1 VTVVASTGHPLTAS
15 GNQAAHLLCSVAPS
29 CRVIKEDMPTETT
42 STVAATAFI
51 PQKAPKPRLDFV
63 DNLRSVM
70 IILVVSMHAAVTY
83 SHVGGW
89 YFMEDPKPGTVVL
102 AVFAT
107 YQIFLQAFFM
117 GLLFLLAGYFVPSA
131 FDRKGFAGFVR
142 ERLVRLG
149 LPSLFFMLIIQPFTV
164 YWLLRNFANPEIS
177 SLTAAYW
184 PYIRSGRFLGGSGPM
199 WFAVA
204 LLLFS
209 LLYAGLRLVHK
220 GAARNEPDATL
231 PNNRHIVCLALL
243 IGVCAFLVRTIQPI
257 GTNILNMQLCFFSQY
272 VILFCVG
279 IYARRRNWL
288 LRMPYSFGMRWF
300 RWTAFIG
307 SILWV
312 ALLAAL
318 LTTHAKDKL
327 EGGWTWQSAAFSF
340 WESFFS
346 VGISLGLLVLFR
358 EKLNHPGKLQRWLS
372 ENSFAVY
379 MFHTP
384 ILIAVTFLLR
394 GVDAPKLLKFAV
406 ATVLAVTATFAASS
420 LVFRRIPILKR
431 IL

>member
-1 VTVVASTGHPLTAS
+1 M
-15 GNQAAHLLCSVAPS
+15 Q
-29 CRVIKEDMPTETT
+29 TETT
-42 STVAATAFI
+42 SPVAGAAFTS
-51 PQKAPKPRLDFV
+51 QAVPKPRLDFV
-63 DNLRSVM
+63 DNLRSTM

-83 SHVGGW
+83 SHVGSW

-117 GLLFLLAGYFVPSA
+117 GLLFLLAGYFVPAA
-131 FDRKGFAGFVR
+131 FDRKEFAGFVG

-149 LPSLFFMLIIQPFTV
+149 LPSLLYMLIVQPFTV
-164 YWLLRNFANPEIS
+164 YWLLRNFAKPEIP

-209 LLYAGLRLVHK
+209 LLYAGLRLLHT
-220 GAARNEPDATL
+220 GAARNEPHA
-231 PNNRHIVCLALL
+231 PVPHNRHVVCLALL
-243 IGVCAFLVRTIQPI
+243 IGLCAFLVRTIQPI

-272 VILFCVG
+272 IILFCVG
-279 IYARRRNWL
+279 IYGRRLNWL
-288 LRMPYSFGMRWF
+288 LRIPYSFGMRWLA
-300 RWTAFIG
+300 WTAFIG
-307 SILWV
+307 SILWFVLLV
-312 ALLAAL
+312 ALLK
-318 LTTHAKDKL
+318 THTEDKL
-327 EGGWTWQSAAFSF
+327 GRGWTWQNAAFSF

-358 EKLNHPGKLQRWLS
+358 EKLNYTGKIQRWLS

-384 ILIAVTFLLR
+384 VLIAVTFLLR
-394 GVDAPKLLKFAV
+394 GVEAPKLLKFAV
-406 ATVLAVTATFAASS
+406 ATILAVAATFGASS
-420 LVFRRIPILKR
+420 LFFRRIPILKR